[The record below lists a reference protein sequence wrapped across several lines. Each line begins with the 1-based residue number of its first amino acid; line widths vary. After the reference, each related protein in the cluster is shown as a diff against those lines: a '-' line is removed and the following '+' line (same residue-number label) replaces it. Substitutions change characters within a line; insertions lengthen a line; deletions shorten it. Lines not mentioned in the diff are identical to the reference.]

1 MRGLMRRRWLWLGWV
16 AAIGALLFGG
26 TVFAQRSGEIYRLGA
41 DEVIADDFYY
51 GASEII
57 IDGTIK
63 GDMVVAAGYVEING
77 TVEGDL
83 IAAGGSVV
91 INGTVQDDARVAGAG
106 VEVRG
111 TIGDDLF
118 AGAGGNP
125 ATTMVTQT
133 GTRSVPQGL
142 RIFDTARI
150 GGNLNIGAGMADVAG
165 TVTGDLNVGT
175 GQLNLA
181 GNVGGDADLS
191 VESLTIADTASIEG
205 QLRYT
210 APAEISVPAGTA
222 GSVQYTA
229 PAPEAQPTTTQTAFP
244 KILQIGLALLGFLA
258 IGWLMLRFA
267 GTAIDRPVT
276 ALAFRPGRA
285 ALYGLAASLLL
296 IFVPLLSALLVFAV
310 VLFFGWAPGVAMF
323 LFLFTALSLIWVLS
337 PLITGPWLGYLIGK
351 LFGREFSGLMALMIG
366 VAAILLLGLVPV
378 LGWLVYLFS
387 FIFAIGGIVMAQRG
401 EYDAPVSRLTPA
413 MQVG

>member
-1 MRGLMRRRWLWLGWV
+1 MRRFMRRRWLWLGWV

-51 GASEII
+51 GAGEII
-57 IDGTIK
+57 IDGTVK
-63 GDMVVAAGYVEING
+63 GDLVVAAGYVEVNG

-83 IAAGGSVV
+83 IAAAGSVV

-111 TIGDDLF
+111 AVGDDLF
-118 AGAGGNP
+118 AGAGGDP
-125 ATTMVTQT
+125 ATPMFTQA
-133 GTRSVPQGL
+133 GTRSIPQGL
-142 RIFDTARI
+142 RIYDTARI
-150 GGNLNIGAGMADVAG
+150 GGNLNIGAGTAEVAG
-165 TVTGDLNVGT
+165 TVTGDLNAGA

-191 VESLTIADTASIEG
+191 VSALQIADTASIEG
-205 QLRYT
+205 TLTYT
-210 APAEISVPAGTA
+210 APAEASIPAGAA
-222 GSVQYTA
+222 GSVQYAA
-229 PAPEAQPTTTQTAFP
+229 PAPEEPQAVGQAAFP
-244 KILQIGLALLGFLA
+244 RLLQIVLALLGFLA
-258 IGWLMLRFA
+258 IGWLALRFA
-267 GTAIDRPVT
+267 GPAIDRPVT

-310 VLFFGWAPGVAMF
+310 ILFFGWAPGVAMF

-337 PLITGPWLGYLIGK
+337 PLITGPWLGYLFGRLI
-351 LFGREFSGLMALMIG
+351 GREFTGLAALLIG

-387 FIFAIGGIVMAQRG
+387 FIFAIGGIILAQRG

-413 MQVG
+413 HASL